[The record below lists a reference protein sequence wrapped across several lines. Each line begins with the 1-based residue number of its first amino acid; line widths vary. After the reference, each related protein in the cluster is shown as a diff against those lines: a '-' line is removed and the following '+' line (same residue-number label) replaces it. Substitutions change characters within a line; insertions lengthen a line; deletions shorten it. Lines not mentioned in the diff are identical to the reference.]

1 MSPDRG
7 GLGSAVD
14 WRAAAQ
20 GDVLHL
26 DHLIYWAGNG
36 NKEHVETPHGVVLL
50 SQTCDLVQNRERV
63 IIAPVSESSSAEMSQ
78 VKRGAKPL
86 LVPIGSASN
95 HVANLE
101 RMISVP
107 RSLLGDAVVLYH
119 SVQERS
125 GEEAD
130 RLSAR
135 IGRGLYRFAF
145 PDAVHDALSKLQK
158 KIAEGYSKN
167 TSFAAVLRLIDEF
180 RISCPAWEAAKRD
193 LTITAVIPEEYLPHA
208 DTRDESWEWGTGTVS
223 GLKNGE
229 RPATT
234 AIERVSQLI
243 LGNVQTENDA
253 ALVALWGLW
262 VAKLSE
268 AVLPDPTAEV
278 TSIIVEA
285 SSDVEYTYKQHKA
298 SETLDFSVL
307 SNSYSE

>member
-7 GLGSAVD
+7 GLGSAVN

-26 DHLIYWAGNG
+26 DHLIYWAGSG
-36 NKEHVETPHGVVLL
+36 DKERVETPHGVVLL
-50 SQTCDLVQNRERV
+50 SQTCDLVQDRERV
-63 IIAPVSESSSAEMSQ
+63 IIAPVSESSSAEMSH

-86 LVPIGSASN
+86 LVAIGSGPN

-107 RSLLGDAVVLYH
+107 RSLLGDAVVVYH

-145 PDAVHDALSKLQK
+145 PDAVHDALSKMQK

-180 RISCPAWEAAKRD
+180 RISCPAWEVAKRD
-193 LTITAVIPEEYLPHA
+193 LVITAVVPEEYLPHA
-208 DTRDESWEWGTGTVS
+208 DAREESWEWGTGTVS
-223 GLKNGE
+223 GLKNSE
-229 RPATT
+229 QPMTA

-243 LGNVQTENDA
+243 LGNVTAQNDA
-253 ALVALWGLW
+253 ALVVLWELW
-262 VAKLSE
+262 VERLGE
-268 AVLPDPTAEV
+268 AVLPGPTAEV
-278 TSIIVEA
+278 ASIKVEV
-285 SSDVEYTYKQHKA
+285 SSDVEYTYKQHKS

-307 SNSYSE
+307 SNS